1 MTNKEELHIIKEL
14 DYSDV
19 NLKLKSNDIVYVL
32 FKDYCTLDID
42 LQMRLLDYY
51 RDITGGKL
59 MRFIFLAADNVT
71 ITKEARDNAIL
82 IEDQSMVGASALV
95 VSSLAYRIIANFY
108 MKVQKPKR
116 PLKAFGNENDAVAW
130 LQTIKI
136 E

>member
-1 MTNKEELHIIKEL
+1 VNSTELLYTLKEL

-32 FKDYCTLDID
+32 FKDHCTFDVD
-42 LQMRLLDYY
+42 LQMRLIDYY
-51 RDITGGKL
+51 RDITENKL
-59 MRFIFLAADNVT
+59 MCFIFLAADNVT
-71 ITKEARDNAIL
+71 FTKEARDNAIL

-95 VSSLAYRIIANFY
+95 VSSLAYKIIANFY